1 MHRLVNLLLVAVLL
15 LAVRPTPA
23 LAAASSTEDAAA
35 RGILFW
41 SNGCP
46 HCETVLLEV
55 LPPLQAQHGS
65 QLSLLLIELI
75 TVEDIDAL
83 YQIGAALGLA
93 KEQVNLP
100 LLVMGQQ
107 ALVGAT
113 AILEQLPG
121 LIEKHLAAGGV
132 DYPGLLIPDAL
143 WAHGVLFTDFD
154 PAQLQAAQEPV
165 SEGFDLAWVVMG
177 LMALALL
184 ASAVVVICAFQGHSL
199 KPLPA
204 WVDLSTP
211 VLCLVGLGV
220 ALYLTYV
227 EMTATPAVCGPVGD
241 CNAVQSSSYA
251 KLFGILPIGLM
262 GLMGYIAILAAWL
275 WRRYRTG
282 TLAELAAP
290 AVFGMT
296 TFGTLFSVYLTY
308 LEIYIIKAV
317 CIWCLSSAV
326 IMTLLMLASLGP
338 LMPWI
343 AASDEDDEEA

>member
-1 MHRLVNLLLVAVLL
+1 MHRLVNILLVAALL
-15 LAVRPTPA
+15 LAARPASA
-23 LAAASSTEDAAA
+23 LAAASPAEEAAA
-35 RGILFW
+35 KGVLFW

-46 HCETVLLEV
+46 HCQTVLLEV
-55 LPPLQAQHGS
+55 LPPLQAQYGS

-75 TVEDIDAL
+75 SVEDIDAL
-83 YQIGAALGLA
+83 YVIGAALGLA
-93 KEQVNLP
+93 KEQVNVP

-107 ALVGAT
+107 ALVGAA
-113 AILEQLPG
+113 AILEQFPG

-132 DYPGLLIPDAL
+132 GYPGLLIPDSL
-143 WAHGVLFTDFD
+143 WTQGVLFTDFD
-154 PAQLQAAQEPV
+154 PTRLLAAQEPV
-165 SEGFDLAWVVMG
+165 SNGFDLAWAVMG

-184 ASAVVVICAFQGHSL
+184 ASAVVVVRAFQGHLL
-199 KPLPA
+199 KPRPD
-204 WVDLSTP
+204 WVDFSTP
-211 VLCLVGLGV
+211 LLCLVGLGV

-227 EMTATPAVCGPVGD
+227 EMTATPAICGPVGD

-251 KLFGILPIGLM
+251 KLFGVLPIGLM

-282 TLAELAAP
+282 TLAELATP

-326 IMTLLMLASLGP
+326 IMTLLMLASLGA

>member
-1 MHRLVNLLLVAVLL
+1 MCH
-15 LAVRPTPA
+15 
-23 LAAASSTEDAAA
+23 
-35 RGILFW
+35 
-41 SNGCP
+41 
-46 HCETVLLEV
+46 
-55 LPPLQAQHGS
+55 
-65 QLSLLLIELI
+65 
-75 TVEDIDAL
+75 
-83 YQIGAALGLA
+83 
-93 KEQVNLP
+93 

-107 ALVGAT
+107 ALVGAA
-113 AILEQLPG
+113 AILEQFPG
-121 LIEKHLAAGGV
+121 LIEETPCRGRRRLPRAAHPGCAV
-132 DYPGLLIPDAL
+132 DS
-143 WAHGVLFTDFD
+143 GVLFTDFD
-154 PAQLQAAQEPV
+154 PTGILAAQEPV
-165 SEGFDLAWVVMG
+165 SNGFDLAWAVMG

-184 ASAVVVICAFQGHSL
+184 ASAVVVVHAFQGHSL

-211 VLCLVGLGV
+211 LLCLVGLGV

-227 EMTATPAVCGPVGD
+227 EMTATPAICGPVGD

-251 KLFGILPIGLM
+251 RLFGILPIGLM
-262 GLMGYIAILAAWL
+262 GLMGYIAIIAAWL
-275 WRRYRTG
+275 WRRYRKD

-296 TFGTLFSVYLTY
+296 VFGTLFSVYLTY

-343 AASDEDDEEA
+343 AASDSDDEEPEGNSR